1 MLAIRFYDKSKSKPI
16 GLFLVLLTSF
26 AGELLHV
33 DYGMLG
39 VLLIAIFYIL
49 RTHKMI
55 MMLVASL
62 ILVISRLTIVPAF
75 EPFYYPLI
83 VEQLAV
89 SVFAVGSLLLIAAY
103 NGKLG
108 KSNKYIKMG
117 FYAFYPVHLTLFCII
132 RSLIG

>member
-1 MLAIRFYDKSKSKPI
+1 
-16 GLFLVLLTSF
+16 
-26 AGELLHV
+26 
-33 DYGMLG
+33 MLG
-39 VLLIAIFYIL
+39 ILLIATFYIL

-62 ILVISRLTIVPAF
+62 ILIISRLTLVPAF

>member
-1 MLAIRFYDKSKSKPI
+1 MLAIRFYDKSKNKVI
-16 GLFLVLLTSF
+16 GLALVLLTSI
-26 AGELLHV
+26 AGELLYV

-39 VLLIAIFYIL
+39 ILLIATFYIL
-49 RTHKMI
+49 RAHKII

-62 ILVISRLTIVPAF
+62 ILIISRLTLVPSF

-83 VEQLAV
+83 VEQLAL
-89 SVFAVGSLLLIAAY
+89 SIFAVGSLLLIAAY

>member
-1 MLAIRFYDKSKSKPI
+1 
-16 GLFLVLLTSF
+16 
-26 AGELLHV
+26 
-33 DYGMLG
+33 MLG
-39 VLLIAIFYIL
+39 ILLIATFYIL
-49 RTHKMI
+49 RAHKMI

-62 ILVISRLTIVPAF
+62 ILVISRLTLVPAF

-89 SVFAVGSLLLIAAY
+89 SVFAVGSLLLIAA
-103 NGKLG
+103 
-108 KSNKYIKMG
+108 MG

>member
-49 RTHKMI
+49 RAHKMI

-83 VEQLAV
+83 VEQLI
-89 SVFAVGSLLLIAAY
+89 FAVGSLLLIAAY

-117 FYAFYPVHLTLFCII
+117 FYAFYPVHLALFCII